1 MLQQGATNELREQ
14 LGRQDTEQ
22 RPYPY
27 QTAEVAQFVG
37 CGSGNFQLPFK
48 ISARGPR
55 TRNIPVWLTPK
66 SATSA
71 FRVGVGVTMA
81 TELERHL
88 WGPVVAG
95 GQQCLL
101 WVKSRHRV
109 TSVIPTKADIHHRVA
124 RPPCAM
130 CGRLRVGKGFLHV
143 CSIGRCSH
151 VFGRPL

>member
-1 MLQQGATNELREQ
+1 LREQ

-48 ISARGPR
+48 ISARGPG

-71 FRVGVGVTMA
+71 LLILPYIVRSNDKKRITIPLTWTIIVGASQSKPVKRRSGAIAATATMD
-81 TELERHL
+81 EK
-88 WGPVVAG
+88 
-95 GQQCLL
+95 
-101 WVKSRHRV
+101 VK
-109 TSVIPTKADIHHRVA
+109 
-124 RPPCAM
+124 
-130 CGRLRVGKGFLHV
+130 
-143 CSIGRCSH
+143 
-151 VFGRPL
+151 